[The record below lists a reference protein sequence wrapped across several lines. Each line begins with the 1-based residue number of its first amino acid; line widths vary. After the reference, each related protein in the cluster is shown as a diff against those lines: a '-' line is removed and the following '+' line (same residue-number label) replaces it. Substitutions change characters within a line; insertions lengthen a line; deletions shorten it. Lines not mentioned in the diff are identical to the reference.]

1 MVRRADEDFGRFE
14 RAFRTVAPSY
24 KGNIRSKFKRFKLKR
39 NPELAPQ
46 VMAVSEN
53 PSVRCLDCGWKYNV
67 QLTDQCPVCLSDR
80 SRLLANEDPFS
91 NPVAIF
97 AYPLLGFAFWA
108 VFLFSVRHK

>member
-1 MVRRADEDFGRFE
+1 MARRADEDFGRFE

-39 NPELAPQ
+39 NPELSPQ

-53 PSVRCLDCGWKYNV
+53 PSVRCLDCGWKYNI
-67 QLTDQCPVCLSDR
+67 QLTDLCPICNSDR
-80 SRLLANEDPFS
+80 TRLLANEDPFS

-97 AYPLLGFAFWA
+97 AYPLAGFALWA